1 MVLYAQL
8 DTREKVNVVWFKRDL
23 RLTDHEPLRV
33 ALEDGLPLLMVYIF
47 EPSLLNAPYS
57 DNRHWRFVS
66 ESLDDINN
74 RLLPYHSKIHV
85 FHGEVKDVFSALLQ
99 YYDIKNVYSHQE
111 TGTWLTFQRDI
122 QIKKF
127 LKDVGIKWKEFQ
139 NNAVIRG
146 LQNRENWE
154 ARRLEFLSAPLQNP
168 PLERIK
174 SIEIKTDILQMFSA
188 NRFIETLGSNNKM
201 QKGGETEALDVLNS
215 FLRSRH
221 KGYLRNIS
229 KPNESRQHCSR
240 LSPYLSWGNLS
251 VRQVYHAVRNHY
263 SKTSNKRDLQAFESR
278 LAWHCHF
285 IQKFETEA
293 EYEFKN
299 INAAFDNIRLARNDK
314 YLNAWKEGLTGYP
327 LVDACMRCVKETGY
341 INFRMRAMLI
351 SFLTHHLWLDWREG
365 ADFLARQF
373 LDFEPGIH
381 FPQVQMQAGTTGIN
395 TIRIYNP
402 VKQAMENDSQA
413 EFIKEWVPELSNL
426 PPSLA
431 IQPWKITPMEE
442 AIYNFKYGVD
452 YPQRIVDC
460 EETYRHASKIL
471 WDIKKSEES
480 KIEANKI
487 LQRHVKSR

>member
-1 MVLYAQL
+1 M
-8 DTREKVNVVWFKRDL
+8 
-23 RLTDHEPLRV
+23 
-33 ALEDGLPLLMVYIF
+33 
-47 EPSLLNAPYS
+47 
-57 DNRHWRFVS
+57 
-66 ESLDDINN
+66 
-74 RLLPYHSKIHV
+74 
-85 FHGEVKDVFSALLQ
+85 
-99 YYDIKNVYSHQE
+99 
-111 TGTWLTFQRDI
+111 
-122 QIKKF
+122 
-127 LKDVGIKWKEFQ
+127 
-139 NNAVIRG
+139 
-146 LQNRENWE
+146 
-154 ARRLEFLSAPLQNP
+154 
-168 PLERIK
+168 
-174 SIEIKTDILQMFSA
+174 
-188 NRFIETLGSNNKM
+188 
-201 QKGGETEALDVLNS
+201 
-215 FLRSRH
+215 
-221 KGYLRNIS
+221 
-229 KPNESRQHCSR
+229 
-240 LSPYLSWGNLS
+240 
-251 VRQVYHAVRNHY
+251 
-263 SKTSNKRDLQAFESR
+263 QAFESR

-285 IQKFETEA
+285 IQKFETEP

-299 INAAFDNIRLARNDK
+299 INAAFDNIRLARNGE

-480 KIEANKI
+480 KIEAQKI